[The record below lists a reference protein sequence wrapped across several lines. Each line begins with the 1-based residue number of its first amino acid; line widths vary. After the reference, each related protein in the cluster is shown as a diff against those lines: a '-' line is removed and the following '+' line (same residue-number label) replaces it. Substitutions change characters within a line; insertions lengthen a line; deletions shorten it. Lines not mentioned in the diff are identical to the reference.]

1 MAIET
6 INVGNIPNDGTG
18 DDLREAF
25 IKVNQNFTDVD
36 QRITNT
42 NASIEVENLG
52 STGQGTYAG
61 TVDGVLTFKSLVAG
75 TNTTITSNSES
86 IVINSSG
93 GINNILVLTDNGS
106 ITVSGSN
113 YLGINGGDVIST
125 RASGNNLFI
134 DLEDTGI
141 VAHDTSP
148 TLSATLNADYNN
160 IINVN
165 AIAASSFVGPL
176 TGLVHGVDI
185 RTIDYY
191 FSNWDFGGLIEQT
204 YSSIFDYIVKNT
216 DIDLGALVGAGVVD
230 WDINE
235 GAIV

>member
-1 MAIET
+1 MAITT
-6 INVGNIPNDGTG
+6 IDVGNIPNDGTG
-18 DDLREAF
+18 DDLRVAF
-25 IKVNQNFTDVD
+25 IKVNNNFADID

-42 NASIEVENLG
+42 GSAIEVENLG

-86 IVINSSG
+86 IVINASG

-134 DLEDTGI
+134 DLENTGI
-141 VAHDTSP
+141 VAHDTNP
-148 TLSATLNADYNN
+148 TLSASLNADYNN

-165 AIAASSFVGPL
+165 AVSAASFNGPL
-176 TGLVHGVDI
+176 TGLVYGVDV

-191 FSNWDFGGLIEQT
+191 FSNWDFGELIEQQ
-204 YSSIFDYIVKNT
+204 YVSIFDYIVKNT
-216 DIDLGALVGAGVVD
+216 NIDLGALVGAGVVD
-230 WDINE
+230 WDIDE
-235 GAIV
+235 GGI